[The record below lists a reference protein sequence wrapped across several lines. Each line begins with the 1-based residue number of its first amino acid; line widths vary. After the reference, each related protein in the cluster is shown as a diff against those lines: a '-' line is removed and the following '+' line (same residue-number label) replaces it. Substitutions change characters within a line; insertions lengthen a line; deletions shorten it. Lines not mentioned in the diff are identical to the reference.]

1 MSQLTLTSKGQV
13 TLRGNVLK
21 HLGVVPGEKI
31 NVELLPNGRAEIRSA
46 KPTGTIDG
54 FIGLLAGK
62 SKVVLTIE
70 EMNKAAA
77 EGWAKAHE
85 SRR

>member
-13 TLRGNVLK
+13 TLRRNVLK
-21 HLGVVPGEKI
+21 HLGVAPGEKI
-31 NVELLPNGRAEIRSA
+31 DVELLPNGRAEIKSA
-46 KPTGTIDG
+46 RPAGSIDG

-62 SKVVLTIE
+62 SKTVLTIE

-77 EGWAKAHE
+77 AGWAKAHE
-85 SRR
+85 RRR